1 PFYGSR
7 RMVAVLRREGLVVN
21 RKRVRRLMRVMG
33 LEAIYQK
40 PNTSQG
46 HPDNKVYPYLLRGL
60 IIDRPNQVW
69 CADITYIPMAKGF
82 VYLVAVMDWFSRRVL
97 SWRFRKRWPN
107 MVGRRFST
115 PIKACSLSRIAAID
129 GVVVTLFDGL
139 PASASRR
146 AVGIVGSGSGSSDAP
161 SLIKRCAGRSGPSR
175 SSARRARHARRKEA
189 AARGSARLRASLDR
203 RCDQRSVRLQAG
215 TEKRRSNR
223 TEKHEGRRR

>member
-1 PFYGSR
+1 TLDRSR
-7 RMVAVLRREGLVVN
+7 RGSTLSASVTLAESPFRVPEQPPDATCDRTSIAILQASIEGLIAQNVALASE
-21 RKRVRRLMRVMG
+21 RV
-33 LEAIYQK
+33 
-40 PNTSQG
+40 
-46 HPDNKVYPYLLRGL
+46 
-60 IIDRPNQVW
+60 
-69 CADITYIPMAKGF
+69 
-82 VYLVAVMDWFSRRVL
+82 
-97 SWRFRKRWPN
+97 
-107 MVGRRFST
+107 
-115 PIKACSLSRIAAID
+115 SRITAID